1 MASSTKNYQ
10 NNHLVE
16 IELISKIK
24 AVPHILDVICR
35 TTGMGFAAVASVTE
49 DRWVACSVRDEINF
63 GLQPGGELKIETTIC
78 HEIRQHQQ
86 PVIIDHVAQD
96 EVYNCH
102 LTPATYGLQ
111 SYISYPIFRLD
122 GSFFGTL
129 CAIDRRPAQLN
140 NPNVRRMF
148 ELYSELIGYHLD
160 AVYELEKNK
169 LLLQEERQIAELRE
183 QFIAILGHDLRNP
196 VNAIANSA
204 QILKK
209 AELDEQMQKFV
220 SIIQNSSYRIK
231 ELISNMLDFARAR
244 LGAGISL
251 HIREEHD
258 LDETLKQVIAEQNV
272 IFPERLIEANLDQI
286 GGVHCDATRIAQLF
300 SNLLGNALTHGS
312 SDSQVRV
319 DAYCLDNFFTLSVTN
334 AGEPIPDNAIENLFK
349 PFSRGQAKPGLQGL
363 GLGLYIAHE
372 IAQAHQGT
380 LTVESNP
387 NETCFT
393 LQIPTIGYIHK

>member
-1 MASSTKNYQ
+1 MDSSLPNTP
-10 NNHLVE
+10 NNQLVD
-16 IELISKIK
+16 IEFISRIK

-49 DRWVACSVRDEINF
+49 DRWVACSVHDEINF
-63 GLQPGGELKIETTIC
+63 GLQPGDELQVETTIC

-86 PVIIDHVAQD
+86 PVVIDNVAQD
-96 EVYNCH
+96 KVYSCH
-102 LTPATYGLQ
+102 STPATYGLQ

-129 CAIDRRPAQLN
+129 CAIDPHPAPLN
-140 NPNVRRMF
+140 TPTVRRMF

-160 AVYELEKNK
+160 AAYELEKNK
-169 LLLQEERQIAELRE
+169 VLLQEERQIAELRE

-209 AELDEQMQKFV
+209 AELDEQMQQFV

-244 LGAGISL
+244 LGEGISL
-251 HIREEHD
+251 HIHEEHN
-258 LDETLKQVIAEQNV
+258 LVETLQQVIAEQSV
-272 IFPERLIEANLDQI
+272 IFPGRHIETNFGQLGA
-286 GGVHCDATRIAQLF
+286 VHCDATRIAQLF

-312 SDSQVRV
+312 SDSVIWI
-319 DAYCLDNFFTLSVTN
+319 DAYCRHDVFHLSVTN
-334 AGEPIPDNAIENLFK
+334 AGEPIPDTAIGNLFT
-349 PFSRGQAKPGLQGL
+349 PFSRGQSRTGQQGL

-372 IAQAHQGT
+372 IAQAHRGT
-380 LTVESNP
+380 LKATSTPEQTSFAL
-387 NETCFT
+387 E
-393 LQIPTIGYIHK
+393 IPL

>member
-1 MASSTKNYQ
+1 MVSSLQ
-10 NNHLVE
+10 NARNIDLVD
-16 IELISKIK
+16 IELIGKIK

-49 DRWVACSVRDEINF
+49 DRWVACSVRDEISF
-63 GLQPGGELKIETTIC
+63 GLQPGGELKVETTIC

-86 PVIIDHVAQD
+86 PVVIDHVAKD
-96 EVYNCH
+96 EVYSCH
-102 LTPATYGLQ
+102 STPETYGLQ

-129 CAIDRRPAQLN
+129 CAIDPQPAQLN
-140 NPNVRRMF
+140 NPTVRRMF

-160 AVYELEKNK
+160 AAYELEKNK
-169 LLLQEERQIAELRE
+169 VLLQEERQIAELRE

-209 AELDEQMQKFV
+209 AELGEQMQNFV

-244 LGAGISL
+244 LGEGISL
-251 HIREEHD
+251 HIRKEQN
-258 LDETLKQVIAEQNV
+258 LDETLKQVIAEQSV
-272 IFPERLIEANLDQI
+272 IFPDRVIESDLSQVCA
-286 GGVHCDATRIAQLF
+286 VHCDATRIAQLF

-312 SDSQVRV
+312 SDSHVQ
-319 DAYCLDNFFTLSVTN
+319 AKACCHDNFFTLSVTN
-334 AGEPIPDNAIENLFK
+334 TGEPIPHTALENLFK
-349 PFSRGQAKPGLQGL
+349 PFSKGQTKPGQQGL

-372 IAQAHQGT
+372 IAQAHRGT
-380 LTVESNP
+380 LKVTSNS
-387 NETCFT
+387 EQTCFT
-393 LQIPTIGYIHK
+393 LQIPL